1 MLGELIA
8 KFRAHMDE
16 AAANAAV
23 EKYHTAFSDA
33 ATVLDGLT
41 PELDEALLSVPTFV
55 AEEARAEAYG
65 ARSLNEFKKEHSW
78 QRPESTI
85 PYKYSDLESAQNC
98 TQCNIRSNSA
108 AIDKWLENRPP
119 KPLREEFT
127 VGSVNTGNHA
137 IPVVTGRTT
146 KVANNTLVAPEDA

>member
-85 PYKYSDLESAQNC
+85 PYKYSDLDRRRIARSAISGP
-98 TQCNIRSNSA
+98 IRRRSTNGWRTGHRNRCGKNS
-108 AIDKWLENRPP
+108 R
-119 KPLREEFT
+119 
-127 VGSVNTGNHA
+127 
-137 IPVVTGRTT
+137 
-146 KVANNTLVAPEDA
+146 